1 MTPNAGH
8 ADRRP
13 SVAGRVLIG
22 LLIVYRRFIS
32 PMLGA
37 RCRFYPSCS
46 AYALEAV
53 QLHGA
58 LRGSW
63 LAVRRL
69 SRCHPFH
76 PGGLD
81 FVPGSPQAA
90 SQSGSAAGDKGVADG
105 DIASE
110 LRARS

>member
-1 MTPNAGH
+1 MVVLAG
-8 ADRRP
+8 
-13 SVAGRVLIG
+13 
-22 LLIVYRRFIS
+22 YQRFIS
-32 PMLGA
+32 PLLGA

-46 AYALEAV
+46 AYAMEAV
-53 QLHGA
+53 QVHGA

-81 FVPGSPQAA
+81 PVPRREPEQETA
-90 SQSGSAAGDKGVADG
+90 GVAVTDV
-105 DIASE
+105 
-110 LRARS
+110 RSKDVLSKAQGS